1 MRRSARGYTLIELIV
16 AISIIGILAGIAFL
30 GLRGVNGRENTRNV
44 GLEIRAALRNAQE
57 QALVSKLNSAG
68 NPAAYYGIVI
78 NADSYQFVRIEKVA
92 DGQLGSFASP
102 TILNTNTYPTAV
114 TVTTTPT
121 VKFIVFTEN
130 KSQVHFFDSS
140 AVGTTPPSE
149 VGPAGDGA
157 VAINVTGSGTQ
168 NVQIFQATGRIE

>member
-1 MRRSARGYTLIELIV
+1 MSSSKGYTLIELIV

-44 GLEIRAALRNAQE
+44 GLEIKGALRNAQE

-68 NPAAYYGIVI
+68 LPAAYYGVVI
-78 NADSYQFVRIEKVA
+78 NSNSYQFVRIEKVA
-92 DGQLGSFASP
+92 DGQPGSFANP
-102 TILNTNTYPTAV
+102 TILNTNNYPV
-114 TVTTTPT
+114 GVSVTTTPS

-130 KSQVHFFDSS
+130 KSLVKFFDSS
-140 AVGTTPPSE
+140 AVGTTPPAE
-149 VGPAGDGA
+149 VAPAGDGA
-157 VAINVTGSGTQ
+157 VAINVTGTGTQ